1 MGELPEHWVF
11 AYGSLMW
18 NPGFAVAEM
27 AQARLEG
34 FARRF
39 CLRSV
44 SFRGTSESP
53 GLVLGLDIDPQAHCV
68 GLALRVE
75 TADWPDTL
83 AGLRERELSTS
94 AYVEL
99 QLPLLLSDG
108 RWIEAI
114 AYVMRRDHHEY
125 WAHLGLP
132 EQAEI
137 IARARGDRGPNA
149 EYLFNTAMRLAEM
162 GVEDLEMDE
171 LSRRVRL
178 ILQPGAE

>member
-1 MGELPEHWVF
+1 MGEQPEHWVF

-18 NPGFAVAEM
+18 NPGFPVAEM
-27 AQARLEG
+27 VQARLEG

-39 CLRSV
+39 CLRST
-44 SFRGTSESP
+44 SFRGTAESP

-68 GLALRVE
+68 GLAMRVAA
-75 TADWPDTL
+75 ADWPATL

-99 QLPLLLSDG
+99 PLPLLLADG
-108 RWIEAI
+108 RRVEGI
-114 AYVMRRDHHEY
+114 AYVMRRDHEEY
-125 WAHLGLP
+125 WAHLGLA
-132 EQAEI
+132 EQARI
-137 IARARGDRGPNA
+137 IAHARGERGPNA
-149 EYLFNTAMRLAEM
+149 DYLFNTAMHLAEM

-178 ILQPGAE
+178 ILQQAAD